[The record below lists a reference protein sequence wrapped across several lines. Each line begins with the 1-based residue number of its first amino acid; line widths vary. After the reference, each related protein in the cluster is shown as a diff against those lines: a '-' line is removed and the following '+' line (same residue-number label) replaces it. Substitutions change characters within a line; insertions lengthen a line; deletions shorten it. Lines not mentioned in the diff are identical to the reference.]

1 MLFCFGLLNI
11 CIRRKGERISLLIVM
26 QPWAAKLK
34 QTVRP
39 KYKYLFLSKWQKL
52 CCITVYSFKNLGWLC
67 TWIGNIFFPS
77 HTYECGCAWLFVM
90 LRKFVEREEVLEFL
104 RQGQNATCVRPETLV
119 TQLRHKKRNEKIS
132 NKINLL
138 CLLHFGSIPCESTKK

>member
-1 MLFCFGLLNI
+1 MLFCFGILNI
-11 CIRRKGERISLLIVM
+11 YIRGRGERILLLIVM

-34 QTVRP
+34 QTIRP
-39 KYKYLFLSKWQKL
+39 KYKYLLFSKWQKM
-52 CCITVYSFKNLGWLC
+52 CCIIVYSFKNLEWLC

-77 HTYECGCAWLFVM
+77 HTYECGCAWLFVI

-104 RQGQNATCVRPETLV
+104 RQGQNATCVRPEILV

-138 CLLHFGSIPCESTKK
+138 CLLHFGSLPCESTKK